1 MGNLIHVHV
10 GQCRDGGSPKL
21 EVNKPE
27 RLCSV
32 NDLYYA
38 LLPTAPT
45 PDLLAGVSTIN
56 QPTTNRP
63 TDTCTIVK
71 AFDVHCTYTCSKIHY
86 I

>member
-1 MGNLIHVHV
+1 MVGVQNMKLISLKDYV
-10 GQCRDGGSPKL
+10 QLMIYITYFCR
-21 EVNKPE
+21 
-27 RLCSV
+27 
-32 NDLYYA
+32 
-38 LLPTAPT
+38 LLPP

-71 AFDVHCTYTCSKIHY
+71 AVEAFDVHCTYTCSKIHY